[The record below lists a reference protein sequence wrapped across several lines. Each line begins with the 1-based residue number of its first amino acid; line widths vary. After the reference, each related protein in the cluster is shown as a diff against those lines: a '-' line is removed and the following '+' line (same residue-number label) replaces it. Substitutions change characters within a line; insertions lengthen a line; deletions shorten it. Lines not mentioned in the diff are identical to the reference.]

1 MYDRFVIDASI
12 AAKLYFVEA
21 GSDRAQAIVGDA
33 EWLDLLFIEMASLAA
48 KNVRR
53 GLVPLER
60 AAFAV
65 TSVRDLVDRSAPMA
79 VLADRAFQLSCEHG
93 LSAYDGAYLAL
104 AEDEGLRVLTAD
116 IRLLR
121 RAETSG
127 LSHLVQALAD

>member
-1 MYDRFVIDASI
+1 
-12 AAKLYFVEA
+12 
-21 GSDRAQAIVGDA
+21 
-33 EWLDLLFIEMASLAA
+33 
-48 KNVRR
+48 
-53 GLVPLER
+53 
-60 AAFAV
+60 
-65 TSVRDLVDRSAPMA
+65 MA